1 MEKEESKM
9 PIVRV
14 QMWSGRSEE
23 CKVNL
28 AKAITDVVVEQLGCP
43 LQAVTVVVEESPKEN
58 WVIGGQPCSGS
69 PAGKK

>member
-1 MEKEESKM
+1 M

-14 QMWSGRSEE
+14 EMWSGRSEE

-43 LQAVTVVVEESPKEN
+43 TQAVTVVVEETPRGN
-58 WVIGGQPCSGS
+58 WMIGGLSCGEP
-69 PAGKK
+69 PADKK